1 MAKNR
6 PHLRQAVTLTGLGSA
21 RFSECINTVEKLV
34 VLFMNKF
41 PADSMEPWEP
51 SKFGIHEAMDA
62 NARYFMHA
70 RVAGTAERVPFDVL
84 TDPEGALAAMVS
96 DDFVHTIDNDVQYY
110 GRTPTGDNTFR

>member
-6 PHLRQAVTLTGLGSA
+6 PHLRQVVTLTGLGSA
-21 RFSECINTVEKLV
+21 CFSECINTVEKLV

-70 RVAGTAERVPFDVL
+70 
-84 TDPEGALAAMVS
+84 
-96 DDFVHTIDNDVQYY
+96 IDNNVQYY